1 MVVPVSTPF
10 VHVRP
15 ASCDVDQARLL
26 EPPFVKRPLCATAT
40 IVSPKLNESGSSC
53 VLCWLVLFVYGSELI
68 GCGRVLAAETLET
81 ISRPTP
87 AATAASHAPTP
98 LEPRSPTI
106 SG

>member
-1 MVVPVSTPF
+1 MVVPGSTPF

-68 GCGRVLAAETLET
+68 ACGACFGALQAVPPSIEET
-81 ISRPTP
+81 RPP
-87 AATAASHAPTP
+87 VSWQLPP
-98 LEPRSPTI
+98 QL
-106 SG
+106 